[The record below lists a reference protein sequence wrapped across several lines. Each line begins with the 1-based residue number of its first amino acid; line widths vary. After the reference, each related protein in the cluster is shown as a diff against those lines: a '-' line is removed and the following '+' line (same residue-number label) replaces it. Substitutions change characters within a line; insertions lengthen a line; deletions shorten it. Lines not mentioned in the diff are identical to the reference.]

1 MSKLYDDV
9 KELPPMPGT
18 DEYYEDEIDFKDV
31 PIRVSIK
38 DQVFYLNPG
47 EAAELVSR
55 VTNSLEVWLKAN
67 GR

>member
-1 MSKLYDDV
+1 MSKLFDDV

-18 DEYYEDEIDFKDV
+18 DEYFEEDVDFKDV

-38 DQVFYLNPG
+38 DQIFHLDPG

-55 VTNSLEVWLKAN
+55 VSNSLEVWLRTN